1 MRDGPERPAPARR
14 WHTIKMALLGFIGIC
29 GIVRTAG
36 SPAPHTIQWL
46 ATALAIAALA
56 AASPA
61 IFTVGRVAYPVND
74 ATDGTSAVSSAGQAA
89 ARCALE
95 SSSPS

>member
-1 MRDGPERPAPARR
+1 MNDQAADSAAQPVTAPADGPEKLSASARS
-14 WHTIKMALLGFIGIC
+14 WHTIQMAILGFTGIC

-61 IFTVGRVAYPVND
+61 IFTVGRGRLPR
-74 ATDGTSAVSSAGQAA
+74 Q
-89 ARCALE
+89 
-95 SSSPS
+95 

>member
-1 MRDGPERPAPARR
+1 
-14 WHTIKMALLGFIGIC
+14 MAILGFIGIC
-29 GIVRTAG
+29 GIARTAG

-61 IFTVGRVAYPVND
+61 IFTVGLGRLPR
-74 ATDGTSAVSSAGQAA
+74 Q
-89 ARCALE
+89 
-95 SSSPS
+95 